1 MENYFADMH
10 THTIASGHA
19 YSTIK
24 EMAEAAQE
32 KGIKLLGI
40 TEHSKNM
47 PGSCHDIYFANKMLD
62 RVKQAEEKD
71 FNGPLEK
78 MWMK

>member
-1 MENYFADMH
+1 M
-10 THTIASGHA
+10 GR
-19 YSTIK
+19 
-24 EMAEAAQE
+24 
-32 KGIKLLGI
+32 
-40 TEHSKNM
+40 EHPDQRILVYNV
-47 PGSCHDIYFANKMLD
+47 GLAIHDIYFANKMLD